1 MTRVITRPEIE
12 SALPRIDLIEAM
24 EQAFV
29 AYSSGKAVIP
39 PVGELL
45 FESPPGDAH
54 IKYGY
59 LLGDDV
65 FVIKVATGFYDN
77 PKLDL
82 PSNSGLVLVFS
93 QKTGQPLSVL
103 LDEGELTNLRTA
115 AAGAVAAK
123 HLARSDSRRVAVLG
137 AGVQA
142 RLQAELLG
150 RVIQCRDLTLW
161 ARRAEAAANLA
172 RDLDQGGWN
181 ISIAE
186 SPREAVADADI
197 IVTATA
203 AAAPLLHFD
212 DIRPGTH
219 ITAMGSDTPDKQE
232 LHISIIAGA
241 DVVAADSISQCLERG
256 EIHHAVAEGVIR
268 PGQLLELG
276 NIISG
281 QSPGRTSPAQV
292 TVADLTGVAVQDTA
306 IAKAVLRTIGD
317 G

>member
-12 SALPRIDLIEAM
+12 AALPRIDLIEAM
-24 EQAFV
+24 EQAFI

-93 QKTGQPLSVL
+93 QKTGQPESVL

-123 HLARSDSRRVAVLG
+123 HLARSDARRVAVLG

-142 RLQAELLG
+142 RLQVELLG

-172 RDLDQGGWN
+172 RALDQEGWN

-197 IVTATA
+197 VVTTTA
-203 AAAPLLHFD
+203 AATPLLHFD

-241 DVVAADSISQCLERG
+241 EMVVADSISQCLERG
-256 EIHHAVAEGVIR
+256 EIHHAVAAGMIR
-268 PGQLLELG
+268 PDQLLELG

-281 QSPGRTSPAQV
+281 QSPGRTRPAQV
-292 TVADLTGVAVQDTA
+292 TVADLTGVAVQDIA